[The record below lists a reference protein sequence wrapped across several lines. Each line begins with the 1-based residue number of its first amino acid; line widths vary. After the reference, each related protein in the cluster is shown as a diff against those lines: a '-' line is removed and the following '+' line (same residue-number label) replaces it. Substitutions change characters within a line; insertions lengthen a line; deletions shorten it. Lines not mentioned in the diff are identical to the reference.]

1 MPTSPSPRRGASTN
15 RRGPSTARGTG
26 AAKRGAAPA
35 VAPVRSLWPRV
46 VLIGV
51 LAVLA
56 VVIAV
61 LPASLANKFLP
72 PAVRAEDFSGT
83 LWHGSAGRLTVAGR
97 DAGALEWQLHPL
109 ALFKLRL
116 DADLHWVKGSFVLD
130 GAAEVSRSD
139 FRASNLRGGGPI
151 ADLSTFGAMPG
162 WRGVAE
168 IRIRTIAADLAGPS
182 PSLRSAVGEID
193 VSDVSSPQVAGGA
206 DLGSYALT
214 FDDASLS
221 SNGDAR
227 AALVDKGGPLS
238 LDASITLTPQSR
250 TGMLSGTVKE
260 RADAPPALHR
270 ELDNVAQLHARD
282 AQGRIPIDLE
292 FTF

>member
-1 MPTSPSPRRGASTN
+1 MPTSPSPRR
-15 RRGPSTARGTG
+15 
-26 AAKRGAAPA
+26 AAKRAAPA
-35 VAPVRSLWPRV
+35 VAPARSLWPRV
-46 VLIGV
+46 ALIGV

-61 LPASLANKFLP
+61 LPASLVNKFLP
-72 PAVRAEDFSGT
+72 PVMRAEDFSGT
-83 LWHGSAGRLTVAGR
+83 LWHGSAGRITVAGR
-97 DAGALEWQLHPL
+97 DAGALEWHLHPL
-109 ALFKLRL
+109 ALFKFRL
-116 DADLHWVKGSFVLD
+116 DADLHWVKGSFVVD
-130 GAAEVSRSD
+130 GAAAVSRSD
-139 FRASNLRGGGPI
+139 FQASDLRGGGPI
-151 ADLSTFGAMPG
+151 ADLSPFGLAPG

-168 IRIRTIAADLAGPS
+168 IRIRNIAADLAGPS

-193 VSDVSSPQVAGGA
+193 ISDVSSPQVAGGS
-206 DLGSYALT
+206 DIGSYALT

-221 SNGDAR
+221 ANGEAR

-260 RADAPPALHR
+260 RADAPPALHKD
-270 ELDNVAQLHARD
+270 LDNVAQLHARD

>member
-1 MPTSPSPRRGASTN
+1 MPTSPSPRRAT
-15 RRGPSTARGTG
+15 
-26 AAKRGAAPA
+26 KGAAPT
-35 VAPVRSLWPRV
+35 PVVRARPLWPRV
-46 VLIGV
+46 ALIGLV
-51 LAVLA
+51 AVVA

-72 PAVRAEDFSGT
+72 AGVQAEDFSGT
-83 LWHGSAGRLTVAGR
+83 LWHGSAGRITAGGR
-97 DAGALEWQLHPL
+97 DAGALEWRLHPL
-109 ALFKLRL
+109 ALFKLHL
-116 DADLHWVKGSFVLD
+116 DADLHWVKGGFIVD
-130 GAAEVSRSD
+130 GTAVVGGGNLQ
-139 FRASNLRGGGPI
+139 ASNLHGGGPI
-151 ADLSTFGAMPG
+151 ADLSSLGVAPG
-162 WRGVAE
+162 WRGIAQVE
-168 IRIRTIAADLAGPS
+168 IRRIAADVSGPM
-182 PSLRSAVGEID
+182 PSLRAAVGEID
-193 VSDVSSPQVAGGA
+193 VSDVSSPQVAGGS

-238 LDASITLTPQSR
+238 LDASITLAPQSR

-260 RADAPPALHR
+260 RADAPPALHK

>member
-1 MPTSPSPRRGASTN
+1 MPTSPSPRR
-15 RRGPSTARGTG
+15 
-26 AAKRGAAPA
+26 AAKRAAPPI
-35 VAPVRSLWPRV
+35 APPRSLWPRV
-46 VLIGV
+46 ALIGL

-83 LWHGSAGRLTVAGR
+83 LWHGSAGRISVAGR
-97 DAGALEWQLHPL
+97 DAGALEWHVHPL
-109 ALFKLRL
+109 GLFKLRL

-130 GAAEVSRSD
+130 GTAALSRSD
-139 FRASNLRGGGPI
+139 FQASDLRGGGPI
-151 ADLSTFGAMPG
+151 ADLATFGVAPG

-168 IRIRTIAADLAGPS
+168 IRIRNIALGLAGPS
-182 PSLRSAVGEID
+182 PSLHAAVGEIE
-193 VSDVSSPQVAGGA
+193 VADVSSPQVAGGS
-206 DLGSYALT
+206 DIGSYALT
-214 FDDASLS
+214 FNDASLS
-221 SNGDAR
+221 ANGDAS

-260 RADAPPALHR
+260 RADAPPALR
-270 ELDNVAQLHARD
+270 KELDNVAQLHARD

>member
-1 MPTSPSPRRGASTN
+1 MPTSPSLRRGAKN
-15 RRGPSTARGTG
+15 APPPV
-26 AAKRGAAPA
+26 APA
-35 VAPVRSLWPRV
+35 RSLWPRIA
-46 VLIGV
+46 LIGV
-51 LAVLA
+51 LGVLV

-83 LWHGSAGRLTVAGR
+83 LWHGSAGRLSVAGR
-97 DAGALEWQLHPL
+97 DAGAIEWHVHPL

-116 DADLHWVKGSFVLD
+116 EADLHWVKGSFVVD
-130 GAAEVSRSD
+130 GAAALSRSA
-139 FRASNLRGGGPI
+139 FQASDLRGGGPL
-151 ADLSTFGAMPG
+151 ADLSAFGVAPG
-162 WRGVAE
+162 WHGLAE
-168 IRIRTIAADLAGPS
+168 IRIRNIAADLAGPS
-182 PSLRSAVGEID
+182 PSLRAAVGEID
-193 VSDVSSPQVAGGA
+193 VADVSSPQLAGGS
-206 DLGSYALT
+206 DIGSYALT

-221 SNGDAR
+221 ANGEAR

-260 RADAPPALHR
+260 RAEAPPALR
-270 ELDNVAQLHARD
+270 KELDNVAQLQSRD

>member
-1 MPTSPSPRRGASTN
+1 MPTSPSLRRGA
-15 RRGPSTARGTG
+15 
-26 AAKRGAAPA
+26 KRAAPP
-35 VAPVRSLWPRV
+35 VAPARSLWPRIA
-46 VLIGV
+46 LIGV
-51 LAVLA
+51 LGVLV

-83 LWHGSAGRLTVAGR
+83 LWHGSAGRISVAGR
-97 DAGALEWQLHPL
+97 DAGALEWHLHPL

-116 DADLHWVKGSFVLD
+116 DADLHWVKGSFVVD
-130 GAAEVSRSD
+130 GAAALSRSD
-139 FRASNLRGGGPI
+139 FQASDLRGGGPI
-151 ADLSTFGAMPG
+151 ADLSSFGVAPG
-162 WRGVAE
+162 WHGLAE
-168 IRIRTIAADLAGPS
+168 IRIRNIAADLAGPS
-182 PSLRSAVGEID
+182 PSLRAAVGEID
-193 VSDVSSPQVAGGA
+193 VADVSSPQVAGGS
-206 DLGSYALT
+206 DIGSYALT

-221 SNGDAR
+221 ANGEAR

-260 RADAPPALHR
+260 RAEAPPALR
-270 ELDNVAQLHARD
+270 KELDNVAQLHARD
-282 AQGRIPIDLE
+282 AQGRIPVDLE

>member
-1 MPTSPSPRRGASTN
+1 MPTSPSLRRGA
-15 RRGPSTARGTG
+15 
-26 AAKRGAAPA
+26 KKAAPP
-35 VAPVRSLWPRV
+35 VAPARSLWPRIA
-46 VLIGV
+46 LIGV
-51 LAVLA
+51 LGVLV

-83 LWHGSAGRLTVAGR
+83 LWHGSAGRLSVAGR
-97 DAGALEWQLHPL
+97 DAGAIEWHVHPL

-116 DADLHWVKGSFVLD
+116 EADLHWVKGSFVVD
-130 GAAEVSRSD
+130 GAAALSRSA
-139 FRASNLRGGGPI
+139 FQASDLRGGGPL
-151 ADLSTFGAMPG
+151 ADLSAFGVAPG
-162 WRGVAE
+162 WHGLAE
-168 IRIRTIAADLAGPS
+168 IRIRNIAADLAGPS
-182 PSLRSAVGEID
+182 PSLRAAVGEID
-193 VSDVSSPQVAGGA
+193 VADVSSPQLAGGS
-206 DLGSYALT
+206 DIGSYALT

-221 SNGDAR
+221 ANGEAR

-260 RADAPPALHR
+260 RAEAPPALR
-270 ELDNVAQLHARD
+270 KELDNVAQLQARD

>member
-1 MPTSPSPRRGASTN
+1 MPTSPSPRRAA
-15 RRGPSTARGTG
+15 RR
-26 AAKRGAAPA
+26 AAPA
-35 VAPVRSLWPRV
+35 VAPARSLWPRV
-46 VLIGV
+46 ALIGV

-72 PAVRAEDFSGT
+72 AAMRAEDFSGT
-83 LWHGSAGRLTVAGR
+83 LWHGSAGRITVAGR
-97 DAGALEWQLHPL
+97 EAGALEWHLHPL
-109 ALFKLRL
+109 ALFKFRL
-116 DADLHWVKGSFVLD
+116 DADLHWVKGSFVVD
-130 GAAEVSRSD
+130 GAAALSRSD
-139 FRASNLRGGGPI
+139 FQASDLRGGGPI
-151 ADLSTFGAMPG
+151 ADLSTFGLAPG
-162 WRGVAE
+162 WRGLAE
-168 IRIRTIAADLAGPS
+168 IRIRNIAADLAGPS

-193 VSDVSSPQVAGGA
+193 ISDVSSPQVAGGS
-206 DLGSYALT
+206 DIGSYALT

-221 SNGDAR
+221 ANGEAR

-260 RADAPPALHR
+260 RADAPPALHKD
-270 ELDNVAQLHARD
+270 LDNVAQLHARD

>member
-1 MPTSPSPRRGASTN
+1 
-15 RRGPSTARGTG
+15 
-26 AAKRGAAPA
+26 
-35 VAPVRSLWPRV
+35 
-46 VLIGV
+46 VLGV
-51 LAVLA
+51 LV

-83 LWHGSAGRLTVAGR
+83 LWHGSAGRISVAGR
-97 DAGALEWQLHPL
+97 DAGAIEWHLHPL

-116 DADLHWVKGSFVLD
+116 EADLHWVKGSFVVD
-130 GAAEVSRSD
+130 GAAALSRSA
-139 FRASNLRGGGPI
+139 FQASDLRGGGPL
-151 ADLSTFGAMPG
+151 ADLSAFGVAPG
-162 WRGVAE
+162 WHGLAE
-168 IRIRTIAADLAGPS
+168 IRIRNIAADLAGPS
-182 PSLRSAVGEID
+182 PSLRAAVGEID
-193 VSDVSSPQVAGGA
+193 VADVSSPQLAGGS
-206 DLGSYALT
+206 DIGSYALT

-221 SNGDAR
+221 ANGEAR

-260 RADAPPALHR
+260 RAEAPPALR
-270 ELDNVAQLHARD
+270 KELDNVAQLQARD

>member
-1 MPTSPSPRRGASTN
+1 M
-15 RRGPSTARGTG
+15 
-26 AAKRGAAPA
+26 
-35 VAPVRSLWPRV
+35 
-46 VLIGV
+46 GV

-56 VVIAV
+56 VIIAV

-83 LWHGSAGRLTVAGR
+83 LWHGSAGRISVADR

-109 ALFKLRL
+109 ALLKLRL
-116 DADLHWVKGSFVLD
+116 DADLHWVKGSFVVD
-130 GAAEVSRSD
+130 GAAEASRGDFQASD
-139 FRASNLRGGGPI
+139 LRGGGPI
-151 ADLSTFGAMPG
+151 ADLATFGLAPG

-168 IRIRTIAADLAGPS
+168 IRIPHIALDLAGPS

-193 VSDVSSPQVAGGA
+193 VADLSSPQVAGGS
-206 DLGSYALT
+206 DIGNYALT
-214 FDDASLS
+214 FDDAALS
-221 SNGDAR
+221 SSGDAH

-260 RADAPPALHR
+260 RADAPPALR
-270 ELDNVAQLHARD
+270 KELDNVAQLHARD

>member
-1 MPTSPSPRRGASTN
+1 
-15 RRGPSTARGTG
+15 
-26 AAKRGAAPA
+26 
-35 VAPVRSLWPRV
+35 
-46 VLIGV
+46 V

-61 LPASLANKFLP
+61 LPASLANRFLP

-83 LWHGSAGRLTVAGR
+83 LWHGSAGRITVAGR
-97 DAGALEWQLHPL
+97 DAGALEWHLHPL
-109 ALFKLRL
+109 ALFKLGL
-116 DADLHWVKGSFVLD
+116 DADLHWVKGGFVVD
-130 GAAEVSRSD
+130 GAAKASRSD
-139 FRASNLRGGGPI
+139 FQASDLRGGGPI
-151 ADLSTFGAMPG
+151 ADLSTFGLMSG

-168 IRIRTIAADLAGPS
+168 VRIRNIALGLAGPS

-193 VSDVSSPQVAGGA
+193 VSDVSSPQIAGGS

-221 SNGDAR
+221 ANGDAR
-227 AALVDKGGPLS
+227 AALLDKGGPLS
-238 LDASITLTPQSR
+238 LDASITLTPQAR

-260 RADAPPALHR
+260 RADAPPALR
-270 ELDNVAQLHARD
+270 KELDNVAQLHARD
-282 AQGRIPIDLE
+282 AQGRIAIDLE

>member
-1 MPTSPSPRRGASTN
+1 MPTSPSLRRGAKN
-15 RRGPSTARGTG
+15 APPPV
-26 AAKRGAAPA
+26 APA
-35 VAPVRSLWPRV
+35 RSLWPRIA
-46 VLIGV
+46 LIGV
-51 LAVLA
+51 LGVLV

-83 LWHGSAGRLTVAGR
+83 LWHGSAGSISVAGR
-97 DAGALEWQLHPL
+97 DAGALEWHLHPL
-109 ALFKLRL
+109 ALLKLHL
-116 DADLHWVKGSFVLD
+116 DADLHWVKGSFVVD
-130 GAAEVSRSD
+130 GAAALSRSD
-139 FRASNLRGGGPI
+139 FQASDLRGGGPI
-151 ADLSTFGAMPG
+151 ADLSTFGVAPG
-162 WRGVAE
+162 WRGLAE
-168 IRIRTIAADLAGPS
+168 IRIRNIAADLAGPS
-182 PSLRSAVGEID
+182 PSLRAAVGEID
-193 VSDVSSPQVAGGA
+193 VSDMSSPQVAGGS
-206 DLGSYALT
+206 DIGSYALT

-221 SNGDAR
+221 ANGEAR

-260 RADAPPALHR
+260 RAEAPPALR
-270 ELDNVAQLHARD
+270 KELDNVAQLHARD

>member
-1 MPTSPSPRRGASTN
+1 MPTSPSLRRGA
-15 RRGPSTARGTG
+15 
-26 AAKRGAAPA
+26 KRAAPP
-35 VAPVRSLWPRV
+35 VAPARSLWPRIA
-46 VLIGV
+46 LIGV
-51 LAVLA
+51 LGILV

-83 LWHGSAGRLTVAGR
+83 LWHGSAGRISAAGR
-97 DAGALEWQLHPL
+97 DAGALEWHLHPL

-116 DADLHWVKGSFVLD
+116 EADLHWVKGSFVVD
-130 GAAEVSRSD
+130 GAAALSRSD
-139 FRASNLRGGGPI
+139 FQASDLRGGGPI
-151 ADLSTFGAMPG
+151 ADLSTFGVPPG
-162 WRGVAE
+162 WHGLAE
-168 IRIRTIAADLAGPS
+168 IRIRNIAADLAGPS
-182 PSLRSAVGEID
+182 PSLRAAEGEID
-193 VSDVSSPQVAGGA
+193 VADVSSPQVAGGS
-206 DLGSYALT
+206 DIGSYALT

-221 SNGDAR
+221 ANGEAR

-260 RADAPPALHR
+260 RAEAPAALR
-270 ELDNVAQLHARD
+270 KELDNVAQLHARD

>member
-1 MPTSPSPRRGASTN
+1 MPTSPSLRRGA
-15 RRGPSTARGTG
+15 
-26 AAKRGAAPA
+26 KKAAPP
-35 VAPVRSLWPRV
+35 VAPARSLWPRIA
-46 VLIGV
+46 LIGV
-51 LAVLA
+51 LAVLV

-83 LWHGSAGRLTVAGR
+83 LWHGSAGRISVAGR
-97 DAGALEWQLHPL
+97 DAGALEWHLHPL

-130 GAAEVSRSD
+130 GAADVSRSD
-139 FRASNLRGGGPI
+139 FQASDLHGGGPI
-151 ADLSTFGAMPG
+151 ADLSTFGLVPG
-162 WRGVAE
+162 WQGLAE
-168 IRIRTIAADLAGPS
+168 IHIRNIAADLAGPS

-193 VSDVSSPQVAGGA
+193 VANVSSPQVAAGS
-206 DLGSYALT
+206 DIGSYALT

-221 SNGDAR
+221 ANGEAR

-238 LDASITLTPQSR
+238 LDASLTLTPQSR
-250 TGMLSGTVKE
+250 TGMLSGTLKE
-260 RADAPPALHR
+260 RADASPALR
-270 ELDNVAQLHARD
+270 KELDNVAQLRARD

>member
-1 MPTSPSPRRGASTN
+1 MPTSPSLRRGA
-15 RRGPSTARGTG
+15 
-26 AAKRGAAPA
+26 KKAAPP
-35 VAPVRSLWPRV
+35 VAPARSLWPRIA
-46 VLIGV
+46 LIGV
-51 LAVLA
+51 LGVLV

-83 LWHGSAGRLTVAGR
+83 LWHGSAGRISVAGR
-97 DAGALEWQLHPL
+97 DAGAIEWHLHPL

-116 DADLHWVKGSFVLD
+116 EADLHWVKGSFVVD
-130 GAAEVSRSD
+130 GAAALSRSALQ
-139 FRASNLRGGGPI
+139 ASDLRGGGPL
-151 ADLSTFGAMPG
+151 ADLSAFGVAPG
-162 WRGVAE
+162 WHGLAE
-168 IRIRTIAADLAGPS
+168 IRIRNIAADLAGPS
-182 PSLRSAVGEID
+182 PSLRAAVGEID
-193 VSDVSSPQVAGGA
+193 VADVSSPQLAGGS
-206 DLGSYALT
+206 DIGSYALT

-221 SNGDAR
+221 ANGEAR

-260 RADAPPALHR
+260 RAEAPPALR
-270 ELDNVAQLHARD
+270 KELDNVAQLQSRD